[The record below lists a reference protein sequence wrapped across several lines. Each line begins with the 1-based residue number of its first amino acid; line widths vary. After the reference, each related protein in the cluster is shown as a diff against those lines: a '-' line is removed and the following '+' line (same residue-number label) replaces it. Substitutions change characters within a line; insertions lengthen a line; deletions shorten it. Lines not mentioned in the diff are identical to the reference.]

1 MIYPSFS
8 GGGLSGFDSVGFGFC
23 SVGFGAVVLV
33 GVGSAGFVVG
43 VGSAGFGVGDG
54 SSVAGTGVDV
64 IVTVGVIL
72 GSVPLVGS
80 GVVVSGAPVGLP
92 VVVGVT
98 DVWDGSVVDSGAAV
112 GEGDGDGVGVS
123 VGLNSLEPPA
133 LSG

>member
-72 GSVPLVGS
+72 GSS
-80 GVVVSGAPVGLP
+80 KY
-92 VVVGVT
+92 
-98 DVWDGSVVDSGAAV
+98 DSRSPSFHPGIQSDDDRAYRRA
-112 GEGDGDGVGVS
+112 S
-123 VGLNSLEPPA
+123 YR
-133 LSG
+133 

>member
-8 GGGLSGFDSVGFGFC
+8 GGGLSGFDSAGFG
-23 SVGFGAVVLV
+23 SVGFGSVGFGVFVL
-33 GVGSAGFVVG
+33 VG

-80 GVVVSGAPVGLP
+80 GVVVSAVLP
-92 VVVGVT
+92 
-98 DVWDGSVVDSGAAV
+98 
-112 GEGDGDGVGVS
+112 
-123 VGLNSLEPPA
+123 PPQDLCGP
-133 LSG
+133 LSSMLLPSRKPCRRIP

>member
-8 GGGLSGFDSVGFGFC
+8 GGGLSGFDSAGFG
-23 SVGFGAVVLV
+23 SVGFGSVGFGVFVL
-33 GVGSAGFVVG
+33 VG

-80 GVVVSGAPVGLP
+80 GVIVSGEPVGLP

-98 DVWDGSVVDSGAAV
+98 DVWDGSSDVSGTGVDV
-112 GEGDGDGVGVS
+112 GVGDGVGVS
-123 VGLNSLEPPA
+123 VGLYSLEPPA

>member
-1 MIYPSFS
+1 M
-8 GGGLSGFDSVGFGFC
+8 
-23 SVGFGAVVLV
+23 LV

-54 SSVAGTGVDV
+54 SSVAVVGTGVDV

-80 GVVVSGAPVGLP
+80 GVVVSGEPVGLP

-98 DVWDGSVVDSGAAV
+98 DVWDGSSDVSGTGVDV
-112 GEGDGDGVGVS
+112 GVGDGVGVS

>member
-80 GVVVSGAPVGLP
+80 GVVVSGEPVGLP

-98 DVWDGSVVDSGAAV
+98 DVWDGSSDVSGTGVNV
-112 GEGDGDGVGVS
+112 GVGDGVGVS

>member
-8 GGGLSGFDSVGFGFC
+8 GGGLSGFDSAGFG
-23 SVGFGAVVLV
+23 SVGFGSVGFGVFVL
-33 GVGSAGFVVG
+33 VG

-80 GVVVSGAPVGLP
+80 GVVVSGEPVGLP

-98 DVWDGSVVDSGAAV
+98 DVWDGSFDVSGTGVDV
-112 GEGDGDGVGVS
+112 GVGDGVGVS
-123 VGLNSLEPPA
+123 VGLYSLEPPA

>member
-1 MIYPSFS
+1 MIYPSLA
-8 GGGLSGFDSVGFGFC
+8 GGGLSGFDSVGFG
-23 SVGFGAVVLV
+23 SVGFGSVGFGVFVL
-33 GVGSAGFVVG
+33 VG

-54 SSVAGTGVDV
+54 SSVAVAGTGVDV

-80 GVVVSGAPVGLP
+80 GVVGSGEPVGLP

-98 DVWDGSVVDSGAAV
+98 DVWDGSSDVSGTGVDV
-112 GEGDGDGVGVS
+112 GVGDGVGVS
-123 VGLNSLEPPA
+123 VGLYSLEPPA